1 MTLQDRLS
9 EDLREAMRSGDTM
22 RRDVVRMARNAI
34 AYAEKA
40 KGAPLDDAEA
50 LTALQQQARQRRD
63 SIEAYRAA
71 GRADRMAQESSEL
84 AVLEHYLP
92 QLMEREEVEAA
103 ARAVIEQL
111 GASGPGDKG
120 KVMGRL
126 MSELKGKADGGLVNA
141 TVTELLQA

>member
-1 MTLQDRLS
+1 MTLQDRLAD
-9 EDLREAMRSGDTM
+9 DLRGAMRSGDAL
-22 RRDVVRMARNAI
+22 RRDVVRMARNAV

-40 KGAPLDDAEA
+40 KGAPLDDAEVLA
-50 LTALQQQARQRRD
+50 ALQQQARQHRD

-71 GRADRMAQESSEL
+71 GRADREAQESAEL
-84 AVLEHYLP
+84 AVLEEYLP
-92 QLMEREEVEAA
+92 QLMGRDEVEAA

-126 MSELKGKADGGLVNA
+126 MADLKGKADGGLVNA
-141 TVTELLQA
+141 TVTELLQG

>member
-1 MTLQDRLS
+1 MSLQDRLNQ
-9 EDLREAMRSGDTM
+9 DLRDAMRSGDAL

-40 KGAPLDDAEA
+40 KGSPLDDAETLA
-50 LTALQQQARQRRD
+50 ALQQQARQRRD

-71 GRADRMAQESSEL
+71 GREDREAQESAEL
-84 AVLEHYLP
+84 AVLEEYLP
-92 QLMEREEVEAA
+92 QLMDRDEVEAA

-126 MSELKGKADGGLVNA
+126 MADLKGKADGGLVNA

>member
-40 KGAPLDDAEA
+40 KGSPLDDAEV

-63 SIEAYRAA
+63 SIEAYRVA
-71 GRADRMAQESSEL
+71 GRPDRMALESSEL

>member
-1 MTLQDRLS
+1 MTLQDRLTD
-9 EDLREAMRSGDTM
+9 DLREAMRSGDTL

-40 KGAPLDDAEA
+40 KGSPLDDAEV

-71 GRADRMAQESSEL
+71 GREDREAQESAEL
-84 AVLEHYLP
+84 AVLEEYLP
-92 QLMEREEVEAA
+92 QLMGRDEVEAA

-126 MSELKGKADGGLVNA
+126 MADLKGKADGGLVNA

>member
-1 MTLQDRLS
+1 MTLQDRLT
-9 EDLREAMRSGDTM
+9 EDLRQAMRSGDTL

-34 AYAEKA
+34 SYAEKA
-40 KGAPLDDAEA
+40 KGAPLDDAEV

-71 GRADRMAQESSEL
+71 GRDDRTAQESAEL
-84 AVLEHYLP
+84 AVLEEYLP
-92 QLMEREEVEAA
+92 QLMGRDEVEAA
-103 ARAVIEQL
+103 ARAVIAEL

-126 MSELKGKADGGLVNA
+126 MSELRGKADGTLVNA

>member
-1 MTLQDRLS
+1 MTLQDRLT
-9 EDLREAMRSGDTM
+9 EDLRQAMRSGDTL

-34 AYAEKA
+34 SYAEKA

-71 GRADRMAQESSEL
+71 GRDDRTAQESAEL
-84 AVLEHYLP
+84 AVLEEYLP
-92 QLMEREEVEAA
+92 QLMGRDEVEAA
-103 ARAVIEQL
+103 ARAVIAEL
-111 GASGPGDKG
+111 GATGPGDKG

-126 MSELKGKADGGLVNA
+126 MGQLKGKADGGLVNA

>member
-1 MTLQDRLS
+1 MTLQDRLT
-9 EDLREAMRSGDTM
+9 EDLRQAMRSGDTL

-34 AYAEKA
+34 SYAEKA

-71 GRADRMAQESSEL
+71 GRDDRTAQESAEL
-84 AVLEHYLP
+84 AVLEEYLP
-92 QLMEREEVEAA
+92 QLMGRDEVEAA
-103 ARAVIEQL
+103 ARAVISEL
-111 GASGPGDKG
+111 GATGPGDKG

-126 MSELKGKADGGLVNA
+126 MTELRGKADGTLVNA
-141 TVTELLQA
+141 TVTELLQG

>member
-1 MTLQDRLS
+1 MTLQDRLN
-9 EDLREAMRSGDTM
+9 EDMRTAMRSGDTL

-40 KGAPLDDAEA
+40 KGSPLDDAEV

-71 GRADRMAQESSEL
+71 GREDREAQEAAEL
-84 AVLEHYLP
+84 AILEQYLP
-92 QLMEREEVEAA
+92 QLMGRDEVEAA
-103 ARAVIEQL
+103 ARAIITEL

>member
-1 MTLQDRLS
+1 MTLQDRLAD
-9 EDLREAMRSGDTM
+9 DLREAMRSGDAL
-22 RRDVVRMARNAI
+22 RRDVVRMARNAV

-40 KGAPLDDAEA
+40 KGAPLDDAEV

-71 GRADRMAQESSEL
+71 GRADREAQESAEL
-84 AVLEHYLP
+84 AVLEAYLP
-92 QLMEREEVEAA
+92 QLMGRDEVEAA

-126 MSELKGKADGGLVNA
+126 MADLKGKADGGLVNA
-141 TVTELLQA
+141 TVTELLQG

>member
-1 MTLQDRLS
+1 MTLQDRLA
-9 EDLREAMRSGDTM
+9 EDLRDAMRSGDTL

-40 KGAPLDDAEA
+40 KGSPLDDSEA
-50 LTALQQQARQRRD
+50 QVALQQQAKQRRD
-63 SIEAYRAA
+63 SIDAYRDA
-71 GRADRMAQESSEL
+71 GREDRMALEAAEL
-84 AVLEHYLP
+84 EVLEDYLP
-92 QLMEREEVEAA
+92 QLMGPDEVEAA

>member
-71 GRADRMAQESSEL
+71 GRADRMALESSEL

>member
-1 MTLQDRLS
+1 MSLQDRLNQ
-9 EDLREAMRSGDTM
+9 DLRDAMRSGDAL

-40 KGAPLDDAEA
+40 KGSPLDDAETLA
-50 LTALQQQARQRRD
+50 ALQQQARQRRD

-71 GRADRMAQESSEL
+71 GRDDREAQESAEL
-84 AVLEHYLP
+84 AVLEEYLP
-92 QLMEREEVEAA
+92 QLMGRDEVEAA

-126 MSELKGKADGGLVNA
+126 MADLKGKADGGLVNA
-141 TVTELLQA
+141 TVTELLQT

>member
-1 MTLQDRLS
+1 MSLQDRLNQ
-9 EDLREAMRSGDTM
+9 DLRDAMRSGDAL

-40 KGAPLDDAEA
+40 KGSPLDDAETLA
-50 LTALQQQARQRRD
+50 ALQQQARQRRD

-71 GRADRMAQESSEL
+71 GREDREAQESAEL
-84 AVLEHYLP
+84 AVLEQYLP
-92 QLMEREEVEAA
+92 QLMGRDEVEAA

-126 MSELKGKADGGLVNA
+126 MADLKGKADGGLVNA

>member
-63 SIEAYRAA
+63 SIEAYRVA
-71 GRADRMAQESSEL
+71 GRPDRMAQESSEL

>member
-9 EDLREAMRSGDTM
+9 EDLREAMRSGDTL

-71 GRADRMAQESSEL
+71 GREDRMAQESSEL

-92 QLMEREEVEAA
+92 QMMEREEVEAV

>member
-63 SIEAYRAA
+63 SIEAYRVA
-71 GRADRMAQESSEL
+71 GRPDRMAQESSEL

-92 QLMEREEVEAA
+92 QLMEPEEVEAA

>member
-1 MTLQDRLS
+1 MTLQDRLAD
-9 EDLREAMRSGDTM
+9 DLREAMRSGDAL
-22 RRDVVRMARNAI
+22 RRDVVRMARNAV

-40 KGAPLDDAEA
+40 KGAPLDDGEVLA
-50 LTALQQQARQRRD
+50 ALQQQARQRRD

-71 GRADRMAQESSEL
+71 GRADREAQESAEL
-84 AVLEHYLP
+84 AVLEAYLP
-92 QLMEREEVEAA
+92 RLMGRDEVEAA

-126 MSELKGKADGGLVNA
+126 MADLKGKADGGLVNA

>member
-1 MTLQDRLS
+1 MSLQDRLNQ
-9 EDLREAMRSGDTM
+9 DLRDAMRSGDAL

-40 KGAPLDDAEA
+40 KGSPLDDAETLA
-50 LTALQQQARQRRD
+50 ALQQQARQRRD

-71 GRADRMAQESSEL
+71 GRDDREAQESAEL
-84 AVLEHYLP
+84 AVLEQYLP
-92 QLMEREEVEAA
+92 QLMDRDEVEAA

-111 GASGPGDKG
+111 GASGLGDKG

-126 MSELKGKADGGLVNA
+126 MADLKGKADGGLVNA

>member
-9 EDLREAMRSGDTM
+9 EDLREAMRSGDTL

-40 KGAPLDDAEA
+40 KGAPLDAAEA

-92 QLMEREEVEAA
+92 QMMEREEVQAV

>member
-9 EDLREAMRSGDTM
+9 EDLREAMRSGDTL

-120 KVMGRL
+120 KVMGWL

>member
-40 KGAPLDDAEA
+40 KGAPLDDAEV

>member
-1 MTLQDRLS
+1 MSLQDRLTQ
-9 EDLREAMRSGDTM
+9 DLRDAMRSGDAL

-40 KGAPLDDAEA
+40 KGGPLDDAETLA
-50 LTALQQQARQRRD
+50 ALQQQARQRRD

-71 GRADRMAQESSEL
+71 GREDREAQESAEL
-84 AVLEHYLP
+84 AVLEQYLP
-92 QLMEREEVEAA
+92 QLMGRDEVEAA

-126 MSELKGKADGGLVNA
+126 MADLKGKADGGLVNA
-141 TVTELLQA
+141 TVTELLQP

>member
-1 MTLQDRLS
+1 MTLQDRLT
-9 EDLREAMRSGDTM
+9 EDLREAMRSGDTL

-40 KGAPLDDAEA
+40 KGGPLDDVEA
-50 LTALQQQARQRRD
+50 LAALQQQARQRRD

-92 QLMEREEVEAA
+92 QMMERDEVEAA

-126 MSELKGKADGGLVNA
+126 MSDLKGKADGGLVNA
-141 TVTELLQA
+141 TVTELLQP

>member
-40 KGAPLDDAEA
+40 KGAPLDDAEV

-63 SIEAYRAA
+63 SIEAYRVA
-71 GRADRMAQESSEL
+71 GRPDRMALESSEL

-92 QLMEREEVEAA
+92 QLMEPEEVEAA

>member
-1 MTLQDRLS
+1 MTLQDRLTD
-9 EDLREAMRSGDTM
+9 DLREAMRSGDTL

-40 KGAPLDDAEA
+40 KGAPLDDAEV

-71 GRADRMAQESSEL
+71 GRDDREAQESAEL
-84 AVLEHYLP
+84 AVLEEYLP
-92 QLMEREEVEAA
+92 QLMNRDEVEAA

-126 MSELKGKADGGLVNA
+126 MADLKGKADGGLVNA
-141 TVTELLQA
+141 TVTDLLQA